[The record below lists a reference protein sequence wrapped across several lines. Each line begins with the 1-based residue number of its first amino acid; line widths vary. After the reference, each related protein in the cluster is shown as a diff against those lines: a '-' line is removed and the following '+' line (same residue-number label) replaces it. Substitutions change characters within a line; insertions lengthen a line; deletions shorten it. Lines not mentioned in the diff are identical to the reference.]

1 MTLNEQFVSI
11 DIYLFDQLL
20 GGRLQPGMSLLDAGC
35 GAGRNLV
42 YFLRNGFKVYGVDQS
57 ATAIVQAKSLAT
69 ELLNDIESDQ
79 FRVENVDRMS
89 FSNETFDV
97 VLSSAVLHFANDEEH
112 WQAMVS
118 EMWRVLKPGG
128 ILFARFG
135 STVGIE
141 DQIQP
146 INGRRYHLPDGSDRF
161 LVDFDMLD
169 KTTKSLGG
177 EWLEPFKTVV
187 VHNLRS
193 MSNWC
198 LRKM

>member
-1 MTLNEQFVSI
+1 MTLQEQFGSI

-35 GAGRNLV
+35 GGGRNLV

-69 ELLNDIESDQ
+69 ELLNAIESDQ
-79 FRVENVDRMS
+79 FRVENVERMS

-128 ILFARFG
+128 IFFARLA

-161 LVDFDMLD
+161 LVDFEMLD

>member
-1 MTLNEQFVSI
+1 MTLNEQFGSI

-35 GAGRNLV
+35 GGGRNLV

-69 ELLNDIESDQ
+69 ELLNAIESDQ
-79 FRVENVDRMS
+79 FRVENVERMS

-128 ILFARFG
+128 ILFARLA